1 MLTILWTL
9 VLLCFAF
16 WLVVLGGGWALVA
29 VGETGA
35 IVGRGLT
42 WCARVCAPMLALE
55 YTIPL
60 VLGVGP
66 LVLLAVALL
75 R

>member
-1 MLTILWTL
+1 MLTILCTL
-9 VLLCFAF
+9 ALLFFAF

-29 VGETGA
+29 VAETGA
-35 IVGRGLT
+35 ILGRGLA
-42 WCARVCAPMLALE
+42 WCARVCAQLLYPE
-55 YTIPL
+55 YTLPL